1 VKVLPNEDYSRLARI
16 GATGADVP
24 ITLTDACRDVF
35 NDAISVAT
43 LMAEHH
49 RGNLV
54 IYKIGRQYFTTLN
67 EVNAMMEK
75 CRVQALPH
83 RASGNSPVNLS
94 DEGAR
99 AARTRAALAA
109 LTLSVDKRKAARRK
123 KIK

>member
-1 VKVLPNEDYSRLARI
+1 VVVEVLPNDDYSRLARI

-24 ITLTDACRDVF
+24 ITLTDACRNVF

-75 CRVQALPH
+75 CCLKSPPR
-83 RASGNSPVNLS
+83 RAYVNSPDNLN
-94 DEGAR
+94 D
-99 AARTRAALAA
+99 AARTRAALASA
-109 LTLSVDKRKAARRK
+109 RLTVEKLKAARTK